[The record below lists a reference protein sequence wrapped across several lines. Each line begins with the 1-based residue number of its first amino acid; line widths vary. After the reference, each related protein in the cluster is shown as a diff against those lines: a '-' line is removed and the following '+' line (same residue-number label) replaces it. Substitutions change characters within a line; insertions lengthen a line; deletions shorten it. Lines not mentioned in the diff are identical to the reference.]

1 MIDKRSYIPY
11 IGLFICVF
19 LHTGLLAQ
27 TNEQKALESKREQL
41 EMEIKE
47 INRLL
52 FAEKKERG
60 NVLDQMEAMDQKINV
75 RQQLIRV
82 TNQQSNLLNR
92 QINTNIRNIGKL
104 RNDLAFLKEEYGN
117 MIQKSYQN
125 KSRQSRLMFLLSA
138 EDFFQAFKRFQYM
151 KQYTQYRKEQGE
163 QIVVK
168 TDELTQLNKDLADQ
182 RKEKDRLVAENTE
195 VKNQLYKEIQA
206 QKELLKN
213 IKKNE
218 SKYATE
224 INKKKQEAKRIDEQ
238 IEKLIRSAIAA
249 SNKEVGKKSSVSS
262 STTASSSVFVL
273 TPEAT
278 ILANNF
284 SANKGKLIWPVEKGI
299 KRQGFGVYND
309 AVYPGIKHQSNGV
322 IIATD
327 EGSQARAIFEGE
339 VIAILSVP
347 GGNKGVQIKHGNYI
361 STYYNLSTVNVK
373 KGDKVNIKSNLG
385 EIYTSRSNGTT
396 QLKFYLYQN
405 TTRLNPEEWIYRL

>member
-1 MIDKRSYIPY
+1 MGSKHSYIVY
-11 IGLFICVF
+11 FLLVMFVGIGNVVI
-19 LHTGLLAQ
+19 AQ

-41 EMEIKE
+41 QKEISE

-52 FAEKKERG
+52 FAEKKEKG
-60 NVLDQMEAMDQKINV
+60 NVLEQMEAMDQKINV

-92 QINTNIRNIGKL
+92 QINTNVRNIGKL

-125 KSRQSRLMFLLSA
+125 KSRQSRLMFLLSS
-138 EDFFQAFKRFQYM
+138 ENFLQAFKRFQYM

-163 QIVVK
+163 QIVAK
-168 TDELTQLNKDLADQ
+168 TDELTQLNKDLSEQ
-182 RKEKDRLVAENTE
+182 RKEKDKLVAENTQI
-195 VKNQLYKEIQA
+195 KNQLYKEIQS
-206 QKELLKN
+206 QKELLKS
-213 IKKNE
+213 IRKNE
-218 SKYATE
+218 SKYATAIE
-224 INKKKQEAKRIDEQ
+224 NKKKEAKRIDEQ
-238 IEKLIRSAIAA
+238 IERLIRSAIAA
-249 SNKEVGKKSSVSS
+249 SNREASKSSS
-262 STTASSSVFVL
+262 STATSSSKFVL

-278 ILANNF
+278 IVANNF

-309 AVYPGIKHQSNGV
+309 AVYPGIKHESNGV

-327 EGSQARAIFEGE
+327 EGSKARAIFEGE

-361 STYYNLSTVNVK
+361 STYYNLSRVYVK
-373 KGDKVNIKSNLG
+373 KGDKVNTKSDLG
-385 EIYTSRSNGTT
+385 DIYTSKSSGTT
-396 QLKFYLYQN
+396 QLKFYLYKD
-405 TTRLNPEEWIYRL
+405 TTRLNPEEWIYQL

>member
-1 MIDKRSYIPY
+1 MGSKHSYIFY
-11 IGLFICVF
+11 F
-19 LHTGLLAQ
+19 LLVMFMHWGNFVMAQ

-41 EMEIKE
+41 QKEISE

-52 FAEKKERG
+52 FAEKKEKG
-60 NVLDQMEAMDQKINV
+60 NVLEQMEAMDQKINV

-92 QINTNIRNIGKL
+92 QINTNVRNIGKL

-125 KSRQSRLMFLLSA
+125 KSRQSRLMFLLSS
-138 EDFFQAFKRFQYM
+138 ENFLQAFKRFQYM

-163 QIVVK
+163 QIVAK
-168 TDELTQLNKDLADQ
+168 TDELTQLNRDLSEQ
-182 RKEKDRLVAENTE
+182 RKEKDKLVAENTQI
-195 VKNQLYKEIQA
+195 KNQLYKEIQS
-206 QKELLKN
+206 QKELLKS
-213 IKKNE
+213 IRKNE
-218 SKYATE
+218 SKYATAIE
-224 INKKKQEAKRIDEQ
+224 NKKKEARRIDEQ
-238 IEKLIRSAIAA
+238 IERLIRSAIAA
-249 SNKEVGKKSSVSS
+249 SNREASKSS
-262 STTASSSVFVL
+262 STTATSSSKFVL

-278 ILANNF
+278 IVANNF

-309 AVYPGIKHQSNGV
+309 AVYPGIKHESNGV

-327 EGSQARAIFEGE
+327 EGSKARAIFEGE

-361 STYYNLSTVNVK
+361 STYYNLSRVYVK
-373 KGDKVNIKSNLG
+373 KGDKVNTKSDLG
-385 EIYTSRSNGTT
+385 DIYTSKSSGTT
-396 QLKFYLYQN
+396 QLKFYLYKD
-405 TTRLNPEEWIYRL
+405 TTRLNPEEWIYQL